1 MIAIKKKLFKGAM
14 FTALSFIALILPN
27 MVLFVVKRNEYF
39 VHGADKISMGAMIL
53 LVFSLFMVKG
63 ALKDLDKRTTV
74 LISLSIMLVTVW
86 CFDSIIADLFW
97 IILSSIIGYVL
108 YLVLNIIG
116 KRDLVYY
123 KDYRSE
129 SARVMA
135 RKDAA
140 EAVDVGGSV

>member
-1 MIAIKKKLFKGAM
+1 
-14 FTALSFIALILPN
+14 
-27 MVLFVVKRNEYF
+27 
-39 VHGADKISMGAMIL
+39 
-53 LVFSLFMVKG
+53 
-63 ALKDLDKRTTV
+63 
-74 LISLSIMLVTVW
+74 MLVVVW
-86 CFDSIIADLFW
+86 CFDSIITDLFW